1 MVEWGASKWKEG
13 GKTKGEE
20 AMEEKTLT
28 QRWGMSYSDDGEG
41 EAK

>member
-1 MVEWGASKWKEG
+1 VEG
-13 GKTKGEE
+13 GKETKGKE
-20 AMEEKTLT
+20 AIEEKTLT